1 MKGDRVRLLAQ
12 ELQLLR
18 SRQMDVRF
26 HGLSMLPFLREGDRV
41 VVEPVAW
48 DDIRP
53 GDLIT
58 YRDADRFPTRR
69 VVSKRSS
76 RLVLWCDNWPD
87 LRYRVP
93 RDQVLGR
100 AAARERDG
108 AWLGREDPEWQA
120 ATGRALAAFRAR
132 RPRHA
137 LRQLRNA
144 AARLLGLPRS
154 AARRA
159 R

>member
-1 MKGDRVRLLAQ
+1 MNGDRVRLLAQ

-18 SRQMDVRF
+18 SRQMEVRF

-48 DDIRP
+48 EDIRA

-58 YRDADRFPTRR
+58 YRDADKFPTRR
-69 VVSKRSS
+69 VVGKGSG

-108 AWLGREDPEWQA
+108 AWLGREDHEWHV
-120 ATGRALAAFRAR
+120 ATGRALAAFRAQ

-137 LRQLRNA
+137 LRQLRNV

-154 AARRA
+154 AARGA